1 MALITMGLVYALA
14 GRLRYAALVSLLS
27 AYIVLSFMEELFE
40 GAITMPVWLMNL
52 SIFHLYGN
60 PVFLGVNWTNFL
72 GMTGV
77 ALVLLVIS
85 LVQFRYAD
93 IELG

>member
-1 MALITMGLVYALA
+1 
-14 GRLRYAALVSLLS
+14 
-27 AYIVLSFMEELFE
+27 
-40 GAITMPVWLMNL
+40 MNL

-72 GMTGV
+72 AMTGV

-93 IELG
+93 VELG

>member
-1 MALITMGLVYALA
+1 
-14 GRLRYAALVSLLS
+14 
-27 AYIVLSFMEELFE
+27 
-40 GAITMPVWLMNL
+40 MNL

-72 GMTGV
+72 GMAGV
-77 ALVLLVIS
+77 AVVLLVMS
-85 LVQFRYAD
+85 LVQFRYAN

>member
-1 MALITMGLVYALA
+1 
-14 GRLRYAALVSLLS
+14 
-27 AYIVLSFMEELFE
+27 MEELFE
-40 GAITMPVWLMNL
+40 GGIPMPAWLMNL

-77 ALVLLVIS
+77 AVVLLGIS

-93 IELG
+93 IALG